1 MYAPM
6 PTHQEKDMAIP
17 APRQSTAFAKENYS
31 RRLGDRTFSPHIVDK
46 NRLVSAAEDLIV
58 RGLQR

>member
-6 PTHQEKDMAIP
+6 PTHHENDMAIP
-17 APRQSTAFAKENYS
+17 ALQRAAAFAREYYS
-31 RRLGDRTFSPHIVDK
+31 RQFGDRTFSPHIVDK

-58 RGLQR
+58 RGL